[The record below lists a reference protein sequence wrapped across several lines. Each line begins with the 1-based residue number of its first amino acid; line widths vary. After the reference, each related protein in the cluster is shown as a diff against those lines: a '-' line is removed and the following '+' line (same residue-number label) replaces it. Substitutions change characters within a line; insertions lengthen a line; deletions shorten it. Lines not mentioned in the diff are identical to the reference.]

1 MATALDSHATATET
15 MSLTRADLEN
25 GLMQQLFSA
34 CREGPRCLSDE
45 ELDAS
50 IRCTLSGHAPHEDV
64 WVFGYGSL
72 IWNPIFH
79 HLERRTATL
88 RGYHRRFCLW
98 SMMGRGTPE
107 NPGLVLGLDRG
118 GVCRGVVYRIA
129 AHHAVEELRLLWRRE
144 MVVGSYCPRWLRVDA
159 PRHGSA
165 RGVTEEVRA
174 LAFVVNREHANYAG
188 RLPDERVAHA
198 LATARGHIGASAE
211 YLLKTFE
218 GLAAH
223 GIHDRHLAGLCDR
236 VLARES

>member
-1 MATALDSHATATET
+1 
-15 MSLTRADLEN
+15 MSLTREDLEN
-25 GLMQQLFSA
+25 GLMQRLFSE
-34 CREGPRCLSDE
+34 CRGGPRCLSDE

-50 IRCTLSGHAPHEDV
+50 IRCVLAGHAPGEDI

-72 IWNPIFH
+72 VWNPIFH
-79 HLERRTATL
+79 FRERRTATL

-118 GVCRGVVYRIA
+118 GVCRGVAYRIA

-144 MVVGSYCPRWLRVDA
+144 MVVGSYCPRWLRVDSV
-159 PRHGSA
+159 RHGA
-165 RGVTEEVRA
+165 AAGHREDIRA

-188 RLPDERVAHA
+188 RLPDDRVATA
-198 LATARGHIGASAE
+198 LATAHGHIGASAD
-211 YLLKTFE
+211 YLLKTVE

-223 GIHDRHLAGLCDR
+223 GIHDRHLAGLRDR
-236 VLARES
+236 ILADQA

>member
-1 MATALDSHATATET
+1 
-15 MSLTRADLEN
+15 MSLTREDLEN
-25 GLMQQLFSA
+25 GLMRRLFSE
-34 CREGPRCLSDE
+34 CQGSIRCLSDE

-50 IRCTLSGHAPHEDV
+50 IRCTLGGHAPGEDV

-72 IWNPIFH
+72 IWNPLFH

-98 SMMGRGTPE
+98 SVMGRGTPD

-118 GVCRGVVYRIA
+118 GVCRGVAYRIGA
-129 AHHAVEELRLLWRRE
+129 AHAAEELRLLWRRE
-144 MVVGSYCPRWLRVDA
+144 MVVGSYCPRWLKVETPQRGA
-159 PRHGSA
+159 HGP
-165 RGVTEEVRA
+165 TEVRA

-188 RLPDERVAHA
+188 RLSDECVARS

-211 YLLKTFE
+211 YLARTFE

-223 GIHDRHLAGLCDR
+223 GIHDRHLAGLMNR
-236 VLARES
+236 VLAKGT